1 MYVPVATPVKP
12 GQPIRLTVAGPAPP
26 EVTSLGQ
33 GPLEATIVRV
43 ERRGLLIT
51 GKLAVGVAFSPSQNA
66 PA

>member
-1 MYVPVATPVKP
+1 
-12 GQPIRLTVAGPAPP
+12 
-26 EVTSLGQ
+26 
-33 GPLEATIVRV
+33 V